1 MAAMNDDDKKMAHS
15 EIINCFSVDVEG
27 FVESNVESFS
37 IGDKY
42 KDKKRENYEI
52 EKNVNCLLQLLANVQ
67 VKGTFFFLGRIAR
80 DLPNLVKTAVK
91 AGHEIACHGYEH
103 HRIFNMEKE
112 QFIEKVRTAKRI
124 LEDISGIRVYGF
136 RAPDFSI
143 IESSLWALD
152 VLKEVGF
159 VYDSSIYPTD
169 VHDVYGI
176 RGIES
181 SIHKL
186 SNGLIEIPL
195 SNIEILGKRLPFGG
209 GGYFRIY
216 PLFLTKLLIARQ
228 NKLGEACMFYIHPYE
243 VGPEIPKIDELSYL
257 RKFRHYYNCK
267 AGSKR
272 IEKILRRFKFTTAL
286 DMLASRDFSVSGD

>member
-1 MAAMNDDDKKMAHS
+1 MKDAVKGK
-15 EIINCFSVDVEG
+15 EILNCFSVDVEG
-27 FVESNVESFS
+27 FIESNVESFP
-37 IGDKY
+37 IGEKY
-42 KDKKRENYEI
+42 RDKKKGNYEI
-52 EKNVNCLLQLLANVQ
+52 EKNVNYLLEFLSGFH

-80 DLPNLVKTAVK
+80 DLPHLVKATAHH
-91 AGHEIACHGYEH
+91 GHEIACHSYEH

-112 QFIEKVRTAKRI
+112 QFREKVRSAKNI
-124 LEDISGIRVYGF
+124 LEDISGVRVCGF

-143 IESSLWALD
+143 TESSLWALD

-176 RGIES
+176 RGTETA
-181 SIHKL
+181 IHKL
-186 SNGLIEIPL
+186 PNGLIEIPL
-195 SNIEILGKRLPFGG
+195 SSTEILGKRLPFGG

-228 NKLGEACMFYIHPYE
+228 NRLGEACMFYIHPYE
-243 VGPEIPKIDELSYL
+243 VGSEIPKIDELSYL

-267 AGSKR
+267 LGTKR
-272 IEKILRRFKFTTAL
+272 IENILGRFKFTTAL
-286 DMLASRDFSVSGD
+286 NMLANRGFFVSED